1 MKNIKNYILAG
12 FGFVASFPVFGQLS
26 GNYTIGGTTSS
37 TNYATWADFATAFNN
52 NGVSGAVNVTV
63 MSNLSITATMQL
75 TQNST
80 NPTTSTNTLT
90 INGNSKTLSG
100 SPTYEM
106 IWLNGADYVKIKSL
120 YLLHSGSNAMVQ
132 GIRFSGAANDN
143 VIDGCT
149 IDFSGMS
156 SSSVPTGAYVSF
168 ASSNSAIKTTSTT
181 HNGMRNTIKDCI
193 FKTSSTKA
201 SGPAYGIIDQQ
212 GSSYY
217 SSVATDNTFVGNSIK
232 NYYSCAFYLKY
243 INGDQIISN
252 DISRESATSNSGI
265 DSMMKIFY
273 FHEGYSTNRSNYI
286 GKNTIH
292 DLPYKGA
299 SPANSGNYLA
309 GLTGIEISNTYGTSN
324 YPVTIEL
331 NKFSSLSFASYFNG
345 MAIDYSEL
353 ISIKQNEFYNINGLN
368 GTSTVVYA
376 TSCSDLNAIGNKV
389 RKCDF
394 GSLLSGSLVPY
405 YFISVGC
412 KSNSVN
418 VIQSN
423 VIDSVVAAVEMYGFA
438 VLYDGNFLIDR
449 NSITNNNAIASSSS
463 FYGTFL
469 YALDNLSFKSNL
481 FANNNSNTDN
491 FSIWNV
497 NYKTGLTLDIRLNTI
512 YTRENNAN
520 LNTYGFY
527 VEDESSIIF
536 TGNIL
541 DMKGAGNGTPAFLYS
556 TTAIKL
562 CNNNSFNISFSTSQS
577 WNLGT
582 SSFSNFNGWKSSSDV
597 GPGESFVN
605 PVFVDVAK
613 NDFRSNCF
621 ETQNNVPYVKG
632 NDIDVVAVN
641 RNNKNSDRGSFENFM
656 DLKLVKSDLNVTGKI
671 CAGAE
676 KAFSI
681 YVKNNFVDTAYNFF
695 VAYSVNG
702 KVTRQKVTQK
712 ILPNDSQKITFTVP
726 MLFMYA
732 GKNDI
737 KVYIDLG
744 DDNTTNDTLKYS
756 ATITASPGGTG
767 MFASSKVTSPN
778 TAIYQYGSS
787 FDITI
792 NGTPIYYDL
801 KAPRLYS
808 NTSYGSTSPKNWYA
822 SVQAQTKGGKSI
834 SGATLTVPT
843 ASSDL
848 EVKFTTTDSTLE
860 DSFIYVKVNVVDVN
874 TGCDTTYKRLIYIS
888 PSPRFNFTYAS
899 KLCSGDTAN
908 FKNNSSLKSGYLN
921 YTWNFGTGNAAD
933 TVNSVEPSFVFLTGG
948 TFNVSFKAIS
958 SPNYFVF
965 TKSYSVVVNTRPTVS
980 FTKENACIGND
991 LRITNNTTPST
1002 STMSWDFGDG
1012 NGSVV
1017 NNKNSFVM
1025 QYSKAATYSVK
1036 LSANNGGCISSGTQK
1051 IIVFDKPIP
1060 DFTKQSGNCD
1070 YEKIVFLNNTT
1081 AGGSNF
1087 GSTWN
1092 FDDNGKTSVDKNPT
1106 YTFSAAGTKNIKLI
1120 ILSEFGCKDSITKKI
1135 GIKESPKVSFTNT
1148 QFCAISKTDFSNTTP
1163 AINGTVANILWDF
1176 SDGNTSTSD
1185 NVSHKWPTTGKRTIS
1200 LTVTLDNGCVVKSSK
1215 DIEVL
1220 DEPTPNFIFQDKC
1233 SNDTIFLDN
1242 RSTGLGN
1249 LEYDWDFGD
1258 NDSSKLDRP
1267 FHIYSVLQNKTFNI
1281 TLIAKIIGG
1290 CSATLVKQI
1299 NIYELPRT
1307 CDFNFT
1313 PDYVSSFYG
1322 AKLEPMVNNS
1332 SIGGQNNID
1341 YSWNIVGL
1349 GNKASKDVNAAV
1361 YFNLS
1366 GDGSYSA
1373 SMNAKTRDGGC
1384 VCFKSKQIVM
1394 DRASVD
1400 QSNLYGVSI
1409 FPNPAVSSLNI
1420 SVPNGLEIQKVK
1432 LVNAIGAMVDLVESD
1447 NLNNVHRF
1455 DISQFSSGIYVISY
1469 EIYGKQFTSQI
1480 FIGNSRK

>member
-12 FGFVASFPVFGQLS
+12 FGFLASFPVFGQLS
-26 GNYTIGGTTSS
+26 GNYTIGGTTSA

-63 MSNLSITATMQL
+63 MSNLSITATVQL

-80 NPTTSTNTLT
+80 NPTTSTKTLT

-106 IWLNGADYVKIKSL
+106 IWLNGVDYVQIKSL

-149 IDFSGMS
+149 IDFSGLS
-156 SSSVPTGAYVSF
+156 SSTIPTGAYISF

-181 HNGMRNTIKDCI
+181 HNGMRNTIKNCTL
-193 FKTSSTKA
+193 KTSSTNA
-201 SGPAYGIIDQQ
+201 TGPAYAIIDQQ
-212 GSSYY
+212 GSSFY
-217 SSVATDNTFVGNSIK
+217 SSVATDNSFVGNSIK
-232 NYYSCAFYLKY
+232 NFYSSAFYINY
-243 INGDQIISN
+243 INGDQFISN
-252 DISRESATSNSGI
+252 DISRETATNNSAV

-273 FHEGYSTNRSNYI
+273 FHEGYSTNRGNYF

-292 DLPYKGA
+292 DLPFKGA
-299 SPANSGNYLA
+299 SPTYSGNYLA
-309 GLTGIEISNTYGTSN
+309 GLTAMEIVNAYGTSN
-324 YPVTIEL
+324 YPLTIEL
-331 NKFSSLSFASYFNG
+331 NKFSSISFASYFNG
-345 MAIDYSEL
+345 ITSDNSEL
-353 ISIKQNEFYNINGLN
+353 ILIKQNEFYNINGLT

-376 TSCSDLNAIGNKV
+376 TNCSDINAIGNKV
-389 RKCDF
+389 KKCDF
-394 GSLLSGSLVPY
+394 GSSNTGSLVTY

-412 KSNSVN
+412 KTNAINILESN
-418 VIQSN
+418 I
-423 VIDSVVAAVEMYGFA
+423 IDSVVAANELYGFA
-438 VLYDGNFLIDR
+438 ALYDGSWMIDR
-449 NSITNNNAIASSSS
+449 NSITANNVISTTSS

-469 YALDNLSFKSNL
+469 YYLVNLSFNSNL
-481 FANNNSNTDN
+481 VAKNNSGTDN
-491 FSIWNV
+491 FSFYDI
-497 NYKTGLTLDIRLNTI
+497 NYYTGNNLEIRQNTI
-512 YTRENNAN
+512 YMRENNAGN
-520 LNTYGFY
+520 NSYGFY
-527 VEDESSIIF
+527 AEDESSI
-536 TGNIL
+536 TCVGNIV
-541 DMKGAGNGTPAFLYS
+541 DMKGAGNGAPAFLYS
-556 TTAIKL
+556 STAIKL
-562 CNNNSFNISFSTSQS
+562 CNNNSFNISFGTGQS
-577 WNLGT
+577 WYLG
-582 SSFSNFNGWKSSSDV
+582 SNAFSNFSGWKASSDV
-597 GPGESFVN
+597 GPGESFLN
-605 PVFVDVAK
+605 PVFVNVAK

-632 NDIDVVAVN
+632 NDYDLPGVL
-641 RNNKNSDRGSFENFM
+641 RNTKNSDRGSFENLM
-656 DLKLVKSDLNVTGKI
+656 DLKLAKSDLNVTGKI

-676 KAFSI
+676 RTFSI
-681 YVKNNFVDTAYNFF
+681 YVKNNFVDTAYNFY

-712 ILPNDSQKITFTVP
+712 ILPNDSQKITFAVP
-726 MLFMYA
+726 MLFVYA

-744 DDNTTNDTLKYS
+744 DDNLLNDTLKYT
-756 ATITASPGGTG
+756 ATITASPGGLG
-767 MFASSKVTSPN
+767 MFASSKVTTPN

-808 NTSYGSTSPKNWYA
+808 NTSYGSASPKNWYA
-822 SVQAQTKGGKSI
+822 SVQAYTKGGKTI
-834 SGATLTVPT
+834 SGATLTAPT
-843 ASSDL
+843 GSTDL
-848 EVKFTTTDSTLE
+848 EVKFVTTDSTLE
-860 DSFIYVKVNVVDVN
+860 DSFIYVKVNVIDVN
-874 TGCDTTYKRLIYIS
+874 TGCDTTYKRLVYIS

-899 KLCSGDTAN
+899 KICSGDTVN
-908 FKNNSSLKSGYLN
+908 FKNNSTLKSGYLN

-933 TVNSVEPSFVFLTGG
+933 TVNSVEPSFRFLTGG

-958 SPNYFVF
+958 SPYYFVF
-965 TKSYSVVVNTRPTVS
+965 AKSYNVVVNTRPTVS

-991 LRITNNTTPST
+991 LKITNNTTPST

-1012 NGSVV
+1012 NGTIV
-1017 NNKNSFVM
+1017 NNKSSFVI
-1025 QYSKAATYSVK
+1025 QYLKAATYSVK
-1036 LSANNGGCISSGTQK
+1036 LTANNGGCISSGTLK

-1070 YEKIVFLNNTT
+1070 NEKIVFLNNTT
-1081 AGGSNF
+1081 AGGSNY

-1106 YTFSAAGTKNIKLI
+1106 YSFSSAGTKNIKLVV
-1120 ILSEFGCKDSITKKI
+1120 LSEFGCKDSITKKI

-1148 QFCAISKTDFSNTTP
+1148 QFCAISKTNFSNTTP
-1163 AINGTVANILWDF
+1163 VVSGTAANPLWDF
-1176 SDGNTSTSD
+1176 SDGNTSKSD
-1185 NVSHKWPTTGKRTIS
+1185 NVSYKWPTTGKRTIS
-1200 LTVTLDNGCVVKSSK
+1200 LTVTLDNGCVAKLSK

-1220 DEPTPNFIFQDKC
+1220 DEPTPNFVFQDKC

-1242 RSTGLGN
+1242 RSTGLGK
-1249 LEYDWDFGD
+1249 LEYEWDFGD
-1258 NDSSKLDRP
+1258 NDSSKLERP
-1267 FHIYSVLQNKTFNI
+1267 IHIYSVLQNKTFNI
-1281 TLIAKIIGG
+1281 TLTAKIMGG
-1290 CSATLVKQI
+1290 CSAILVKQI

-1313 PDYVSSFYG
+1313 PDYASSFYG
-1322 AKLEPMVNNS
+1322 AKLEPMDNNS

-1349 GNKASKDVNAAV
+1349 GNQSSKDVNAAV

-1366 GDGSYSA
+1366 GDGSYAA

-1384 VCFKSKQIVM
+1384 ICFKSKQIVM
-1394 DRASVD
+1394 NRASIS

-1420 SVPNGLEIQKVK
+1420 SVPNGLEIQKIR
-1432 LVNAIGAMVDLVESD
+1432 LVNSIGAIINLVELQ
-1447 NLNNVHRF
+1447 NLNHVHQY
-1455 DISQFSSGIYVISY
+1455 DVSQISSGIYVVAY
-1469 EIYGKQFTSQI
+1469 EIYGKQFTSQL
-1480 FIGNSRK
+1480 FIGNNRK

>member
-12 FGFVASFPVFGQLS
+12 FGFVASFPIFGQLS

-37 TNYATWADFATAFNN
+37 TNYATWSDFATAFNN

-63 MSNLSITATMQL
+63 MSSLSISATIQL

-90 INGNSKTLSG
+90 IDGNSKTLSG

-106 IWLNGADYVKIKSL
+106 IWLNGVDYVQIKSL

-143 VIDGCT
+143 VVDGCT
-149 IDFSGMS
+149 VDFSGMS
-156 SSSVPTGAYVSF
+156 SSTVPTGAYISF
-168 ASSNSAIKTTSTT
+168 ASSNSAIKTISTT
-181 HNGMRNTIKDCI
+181 HNGMRNTIKNCT
-193 FKTSSTKA
+193 FKTSSSNA
-201 SGPAYGIIDQQ
+201 PGPAYAIIDQQ
-212 GSSYY
+212 GSSFY
-217 SSVATDNTFVGNSIK
+217 SSVATNNSFVGNSIK
-232 NYYSCAFYLKY
+232 NYYSSAFYVNY
-243 INGDQIISN
+243 VNGDQFISN
-252 DISRESATSNSGI
+252 DISRETATNNSAV
-265 DSMMKIFY
+265 DSLMTIFY
-273 FHEGYSTNRSNYI
+273 FHDAYSTSRSNYI
-286 GKNTIH
+286 GKNIIH

-299 SPANSGNYLA
+299 SPSYSGKYLA
-309 GLTGIEISNTYGTSN
+309 GLTAIEIVSAYGTSN
-324 YPVTIEL
+324 YPFTIEL
-331 NKFSSLSFASYFNG
+331 NKFSLLSFASYFNG
-345 MAIDYSEL
+345 IAIDNSEL
-353 ISIKQNEFYNINGLN
+353 ISIKQNEFYKVNGLT

-376 TSCSDLNAIGNKV
+376 TYCSDINTIGNKV

-394 GSLLSGSLVPY
+394 GSSNSGSLVTF
-405 YFISVGC
+405 YFIVVGC
-412 KSNSVN
+412 KTNSVN

-423 VIDSVVAAVEMYGFA
+423 VIDSVAAAIELYGFA
-438 VLYDGNFLIDR
+438 SLYDGSWLIDR
-449 NSITNNNAIASSSS
+449 NSITNNNVIASSST
-463 FYGTFL
+463 FYGTFFYGL
-469 YALDNLSFKSNL
+469 ENISFKSNL
-481 FANNNSNTDN
+481 VANNNSNTDN
-491 FSIWNV
+491 FSFWDV
-497 NYKTGLTLDIRLNTI
+497 NYNTGFVLDIHQNTI
-512 YTRENNAN
+512 YTRENNSN

-536 TGNIL
+536 VGNIL
-541 DMKGAGNGTPAFLYS
+541 DMKGSGNGIPAFLYS

-562 CNNNSFNISFSTSQS
+562 CNNNSFNISYGGGQS
-577 WNLGT
+577 WYLGT
-582 SSFSNFNGWKSSSDV
+582 NSFSNFSGWKSSSDV

-605 PVFVDVAK
+605 PAFVNVAK

-621 ETQNNVPYVKG
+621 ETQNNVQYIKG

-641 RNNKNSDRGSFENFM
+641 RNTKNSDRGSFENFM

-676 KAFSI
+676 RTFSI
-681 YVKNNFVDTAYNFF
+681 IVKNNFVDTAYNFF

-726 MLFMYA
+726 MLFLYS
-732 GKNDI
+732 GINDI

-744 DDNTTNDTLKYS
+744 DDNTSNDTLKYT
-756 ATITASPGGTG
+756 ATITASPGGSG

-792 NGTPIYYDL
+792 AGTPIYYDL

-808 NTSYGSTSPKNWYA
+808 NTSYGSTSPNNWYA

-834 SGATLTVPT
+834 SGATLTAPT
-843 ASSDL
+843 SSADL
-848 EVKFTTTDSTLE
+848 EVKFNTTDSTLE
-860 DSFIYVKVNVVDVN
+860 DSFIYIKVNVVDVN
-874 TGCDTTYKRLIYIS
+874 TGCDTTYKRMIYIS

-908 FKNNSSLKSGYLN
+908 FKNNSTLKSGYLN

-933 TVNSVEPSFVFLTGG
+933 TVNSVEPSFRFLNGG

-958 SPNYFVF
+958 SPYYFVF

-980 FTKENACIGND
+980 FAKENACIGND
-991 LRITNNTTPST
+991 LKITNNTTPST

-1017 NNKNSFVM
+1017 NNKSSFVI
-1025 QYSKAATYSVK
+1025 QYTKSATYSVK
-1036 LSANNGGCISSGTQK
+1036 LVADNGGCISSGTQK
-1051 IIVFDKPIP
+1051 VIVFDKPIP
-1060 DFTKQSGNCD
+1060 DFTRQSGNCD
-1070 YEKIVFLNNTT
+1070 YEKIAFLNNTT

-1106 YTFSAAGTKNIKLI
+1106 YTFSTAGTKNIKLVV
-1120 ILSEFGCKDSITKKI
+1120 LSEFGCKDSITKKI

-1163 AINGTVANILWDF
+1163 VVNGTTANILWDF
-1176 SDGNTSTSD
+1176 ADGNTSTSD
-1185 NVSHKWPTTGKRTIS
+1185 KVSYKWPTTGKRTIS
-1200 LTVTLDNGCVVKSSK
+1200 LTVTLDNGCQVKLSK
-1215 DIEVL
+1215 DIDVL
-1220 DEPTPNFIFQDKC
+1220 DEPSPNFVFQDKC

-1249 LEYDWDFGD
+1249 IEYAWDFGD
-1258 NDSSKLDRP
+1258 NDSSKLERP
-1267 FHIYSVLQNKTFNI
+1267 IHIYSVQQNKTFNI
-1281 TLIAKIIGG
+1281 TLTAKIIGG

-1313 PDYVSSFYG
+1313 PDYASSFYG
-1322 AKLEPMVNNS
+1322 AKLEPIDKNAN
-1332 SIGGQNNID
+1332 IGGQNNID

-1349 GNKASKDVNAAV
+1349 GNQSSKDVNAAV

-1366 GDGSYSA
+1366 GDGSYTA

-1384 VCFKSKQIVM
+1384 ICFKSKQIVM
-1394 DRASVD
+1394 DRASVN

-1420 SVPNGLEIQKVK
+1420 SVPNGLDIQNVR
-1432 LVNAIGAMVDLVESD
+1432 LVNSIGAIVDLVESG
-1447 NLNNVHRF
+1447 NLNNVHSF

-1469 EIYGKQFTSQI
+1469 SIYGKQFTSQI
-1480 FIGNSRK
+1480 FIGTGRK

>member
-1 MKNIKNYILAG
+1 MKNIKNYIIAG
-12 FGFVASFPVFGQLS
+12 FVFVASFPVSGQLS
-26 GNYTIGGTTSS
+26 GNYTIGGTTST
-37 TNYATWADFATAFNN
+37 TNYTTWADFATAFNN

-63 MSNLSITATMQL
+63 MSNLSITSTIQL

-106 IWLNGADYVKIKSL
+106 IWLNGVDYVQIKSL
-120 YLLHSGSNAMVQ
+120 YLLHSGTNPMVQ

-143 VIDGCT
+143 VVDGCT
-149 IDFSGMS
+149 VDFSGMS
-156 SSSVPTGAYVSF
+156 SSTVPTGAYISF
-168 ASSNSAIKTTSTT
+168 ASSNSAIKTISTT
-181 HNGMRNTIKDCI
+181 HNGMRNTIKNCT
-193 FKTSSTKA
+193 FKTSSSNA
-201 SGPAYGIIDQQ
+201 PGPAYAIIDQQ
-212 GSSYY
+212 GSSFY
-217 SSVATDNTFVGNSIK
+217 SSVATNNSFVGNNIK
-232 NYYSCAFYLKY
+232 NFYRSAFYINY
-243 INGDQIISN
+243 INGDQFISN
-252 DISRESATSNSGI
+252 DISRETATNKSGV
-265 DSMMKIFY
+265 DSMMIVFY

-292 DLPYKGA
+292 DLPFKGA
-299 SPANSGNYLA
+299 SPSYSGNYLA
-309 GLTGIEISNTYGTSN
+309 GLTAIEIVNAYGTAN
-324 YPVTIEL
+324 YPLTIEL
-331 NKFSSLSFASYFNG
+331 NKFVSLSFASYFNG
-345 MAIDYSEL
+345 ITIENSEL
-353 ISIKQNEFYNINGLN
+353 ISIKQNEFSNINGIT

-376 TSCSDLNAIGNKV
+376 TNCSDINAIANTL
-389 RKCDF
+389 RNCDF
-394 GSLLSGSLVPY
+394 GSFNSGSLVAY
-405 YFISVGC
+405 YFISVGN
-412 KSNSVN
+412 KTNSVN
-418 VIQSN
+418 ILESN
-423 VIDSVVAAVEMYGFA
+423 VIDSISASTEIYGFA
-438 VLYDGNFLIDR
+438 ALYDGSWMINRNLIT
-449 NSITNNNAIASSSS
+449 SNNVISQTSS

-469 YALDNLSFKSNL
+469 YYLVNLSFNSNL
-481 FANNNSNTDN
+481 VANNNSNADN
-491 FSIWNV
+491 YSFYDI
-497 NYKTGLTLDIRLNTI
+497 NYYTGNNLEIRQNTI
-512 YTRENNAN
+512 YTRENKSSINS
-520 LNTYGFY
+520 YGMY
-527 VEDESSIIF
+527 AEDESSI
-536 TGNIL
+536 TCVGNIV

-556 TTAIKL
+556 STAIKL
-562 CNNNSFNISFSTSQS
+562 CNNNSFNVSFGGSES
-577 WNLGT
+577 WYLGAN
-582 SSFSNFNGWKSSSDV
+582 SFSNFSGWKSSSDV
-597 GPGESFVN
+597 GPGESFLN

-613 NDFRSNCF
+613 NNFRSNCF

-632 NDIDVVAVN
+632 NDYDVLARM
-641 RNNKNSDRGSFENFM
+641 RNIMNSDRGAMENVM
-656 DLKLVKSDLNVTGKI
+656 DLKLVSSDLNVAGKI
-671 CAGAE
+671 CAGASRS
-676 KAFSI
+676 FSI
-681 YVKNNFVDTAYNFF
+681 YVKNNFVDTAYNFY

-726 MLFMYA
+726 MIFVYS

-737 KVYIDLG
+737 KVYLDLG
-744 DDNTTNDTLKYS
+744 DDNPLNDTLKYTAS
-756 ATITASPGGTG
+756 ITTSPGGLG

-792 NGTPIYYDL
+792 AGTPIYYDL

-808 NTSYGSTSPKNWYA
+808 NSSYGSTSPKNWYA
-822 SVQAQTKGGKSI
+822 SVQAQTKGGRTI
-834 SGATLTVPT
+834 SGASLTAPT
-843 ASSDL
+843 GSIDL

-860 DSFIYVKVNVVDVN
+860 DSFIYVKVNVIDVN
-874 TGCDTTYKRLIYIS
+874 TGCDTTYKRLVYIS

-899 KLCSGDTAN
+899 KICSGDTVN

-933 TVNSVEPSFVFLTGG
+933 TVNSVEPSFRFLTGG
-948 TFNVSFKAIS
+948 TFNVSFKAVS
-958 SPNYFVF
+958 SPYYFVF
-965 TKSYSVVVNTRPTVS
+965 TKSYSVVVTTRPTAS

-991 LRITNNTTPST
+991 LKITNNTTPSN

-1017 NNKNSFVM
+1017 NNKSSFVI
-1025 QYSKAATYSVK
+1025 QYLKAATYSVK
-1036 LSANNGGCISSGTQK
+1036 LTANNGGCISSSTLK

-1092 FDDNGKTSVDKNPT
+1092 FDDNGKTSVDKNPSH
-1106 YTFSAAGTKNIKLI
+1106 TFSAAGTKNIKLVV
-1120 ILSEFGCKDSITKKI
+1120 LSEFGCKDSITKKI

-1163 AINGTVANILWDF
+1163 PVNGTAANILWDF

-1185 NVSHKWPTTGKRTIS
+1185 KVSYKWPTTGKRTIS
-1200 LTVTLDNGCVVKSSK
+1200 LTVTLDNGCVVKLSK

-1220 DEPTPNFIFQDKC
+1220 DEPTPNFVFQDKC
-1233 SNDTIFLDN
+1233 SNDTVFLDN
-1242 RSTGLGN
+1242 RSSGLGK
-1249 LEYDWDFGD
+1249 LEYEWDFGD
-1258 NDSSKLDRP
+1258 NDSSKLERP
-1267 FHIYSVLQNKTFNI
+1267 IHIYNVLQNKTFNI
-1281 TLIAKIIGG
+1281 TLYAKIIGG

-1313 PDYVSSFYG
+1313 PDYASSFYG
-1322 AKLEPMVNNS
+1322 AKLEPMDNNL

-1349 GNKASKDVNAAV
+1349 GNQSSKDVNAAV
-1361 YFNLS
+1361 YFSLS
-1366 GDGSYSA
+1366 GDGSYAA

-1384 VCFKSKQIVM
+1384 ICFKSKQIVM
-1394 DRASVD
+1394 DRASIN

-1409 FPNPAVSSLNI
+1409 YPNPTVSSLNI

-1432 LVNAIGAMVDLVESD
+1432 LVNSIGALINLVELN
-1447 NLNNVHRF
+1447 NLNNVHQF
-1455 DISQFSSGIYVISY
+1455 DVSQISSGMYVISY
-1469 EIYGKQFTSQI
+1469 EIYGKQFTSQV
-1480 FIGNSRK
+1480 FVGNSRK

>member
-1 MKNIKNYILAG
+1 MKNIKNYIFAG
-12 FGFVASFPVFGQLS
+12 FGFFASFPIFGQLS
-26 GNYTIGGTTSS
+26 GNYTIGGATSS

-52 NGVSGAVNVTV
+52 NGVSGAVNVKV
-63 MSNLSITATMQL
+63 MANLSITATIQL

-90 INGNSKTLSG
+90 INGNSNTLSG

-106 IWLNGADYVKIKSL
+106 IWLNGVDYVQIKSL

-156 SSSVPTGAYVSF
+156 SSTVPTGAYISF
-168 ASSNSAIKTTSTT
+168 ASSNSSIKTTSTT
-181 HNGMRNTIKDCI
+181 HNGMRNTIKNCTL
-193 FKTSSTKA
+193 KTSSTNA
-201 SGPAYGIIDQQ
+201 PGPAFGIIDQQ

-217 SSVATDNTFVGNSIK
+217 SSVATDNSFVGNSIK
-232 NYYSCAFYLKY
+232 NFYSSSFYLKY
-243 INGDQIISN
+243 INGDQIINN
-252 DISRESATSNSGI
+252 DISRESATSNSGV

-273 FHEGYSTNRSNYI
+273 FYEGYSTNRSNYI

-299 SPANSGNYLA
+299 SPSYSGNYLA
-309 GLTGIEISNTYGTSN
+309 GLTAIEIVNIYGTSK
-324 YPVTIEL
+324 YPLTIEL
-331 NKFSSLSFASYFNG
+331 NKFSLLSFASYFNG
-345 MAIDYSEL
+345 IAIDNSEL
-353 ISIKQNEFYNINGLN
+353 ISIKQNEFYNINGIT

-376 TSCSDLNAIGNKV
+376 TNCSDFSVIGNKV

-394 GSLLSGSLVPY
+394 GSLNAGSLVTY

-418 VIQSN
+418 ILESN
-423 VIDSVVAAVEMYGFA
+423 VIDSISAAAEIYGFA
-438 VLYDGNFLIDR
+438 VMYDGSWMIDR
-449 NSITNNNAIASSSS
+449 NSITSNNVISSTSS

-469 YALDNLSFKSNL
+469 YYLVNLSFNSNL
-481 FANNNSNTDN
+481 VAKNNSSNDN
-491 FSIWNV
+491 FSFYDY
-497 NYKTGLTLDIRLNTI
+497 NYYTGSNLEIRQNTI
-512 YTRENNAN
+512 YMRENNASIN
-520 LNTYGFY
+520 SYGFY
-527 VEDESSIIF
+527 AEDESSI
-536 TGNIL
+536 TCVGNIV
-541 DMKGAGNGTPAFLYS
+541 DMKGAGNGAPAFLS
-556 TTAIKL
+556 SSTAIKL
-562 CNNNSFNISFSTSQS
+562 CNNNSFNISFGTGQS
-577 WNLGT
+577 WYLG
-582 SSFSNFNGWKSSSDV
+582 SNAFSNFSGWKASSDV
-597 GPGESFVN
+597 GSGESFLN
-605 PVFVDVAK
+605 PVFVNAAK

-632 NDIDVVAVN
+632 NEYDLPGVL
-641 RNNKNSDRGSFENFM
+641 RNTKNSDRGSFENFM
-656 DLKLVKSDLNVTGKI
+656 DLKLAKSDLNVTGKI

-676 KAFSI
+676 RTFSI
-681 YVKNNFVDTAYNFF
+681 YVKNNFVDTAYNFY

-702 KVTRQKVTQK
+702 KVIRQKVTQK
-712 ILPNDSQKITFTVP
+712 ILPNDSQKITFAVP
-726 MLFMYA
+726 MLFVYA

-744 DDNTTNDTLKYS
+744 DDNPLNDTLKYT
-756 ATITASPGGTG
+756 ATITASPGGLG
-767 MFASSKVTSPN
+767 MIASSKVTTSN

-808 NTSYGSTSPKNWYA
+808 NSSYGSTSTKNWYV

-834 SGATLTVPT
+834 TGATVTAPT
-843 ASSDL
+843 SSADL
-848 EVKFTTTDSTLE
+848 EVKFLTSDSTLE
-860 DSFIYVKVNVVDVN
+860 DSFIYVKVNVIDVN
-874 TGCDTTYKRLIYIS
+874 TGCDTTYKRLVYIS

-899 KLCSGDTAN
+899 KICSGDTAN
-908 FKNNSSLKSGYLN
+908 FKNNSTLKAGYLN

-933 TVNSVEPSFVFLTGG
+933 TVNSVEPSFRFLTGG

-958 SPNYFVF
+958 SPYYFVF

-991 LRITNNTTPST
+991 LKITNNTTPNT

-1017 NNKNSFVM
+1017 NNKSSFVI
-1025 QYSKAATYSVK
+1025 QYLKAATYSVK
-1036 LSANNGGCISSGTQK
+1036 LTANNGGCISSSTLK
-1051 IIVFDKPIP
+1051 IIVFDKPNP
-1060 DFTKQSGNCD
+1060 DFTRQSGSCD

-1106 YTFSAAGTKNIKLI
+1106 YTFSSAGTKNIKLV

-1163 AINGTVANILWDF
+1163 SVSGTAANLVWDF
-1176 SDGNTSTSD
+1176 SDGNTSSSD

-1200 LTVTLDNGCVVKSSK
+1200 LTVTLDNGCVAKLSK

-1220 DEPTPNFIFQDKC
+1220 DEPTPNFVFQDKC

-1242 RSTGLGN
+1242 RSTGLGK
-1249 LEYDWDFGD
+1249 LEYEWDFGD

-1267 FHIYSVLQNKTFNI
+1267 IHIYSVLQNKTFNI
-1281 TLIAKIIGG
+1281 TLTAKIMGG

-1313 PDYVSSFYG
+1313 PDYASSFYG
-1322 AKLEPMVNNS
+1322 AKLEPMDNNS
-1332 SIGGQNNID
+1332 NIGGQNNID

-1349 GNKASKDVNAAV
+1349 GNQSSKDVNAAV

-1394 DRASVD
+1394 DRASVN
-1400 QSNLYGVSI
+1400 QNNLYGVSV

-1420 SVPNGLEIQKVK
+1420 SVPNGLEIQKVR
-1432 LVNAIGAMVDLVESD
+1432 LVNSIGAIVNLVELQ
-1447 NLNNVHRF
+1447 NLNHVHQF
-1455 DISQFSSGIYVISY
+1455 DVSQISSGIYVISY

-1480 FIGNSRK
+1480 FIGNSRN